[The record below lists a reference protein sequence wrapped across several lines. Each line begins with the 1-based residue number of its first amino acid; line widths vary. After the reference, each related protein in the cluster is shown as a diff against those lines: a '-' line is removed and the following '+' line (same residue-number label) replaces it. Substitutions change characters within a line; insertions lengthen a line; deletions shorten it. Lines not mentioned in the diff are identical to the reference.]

1 VDIRR
6 GVEMGAGGLHI
17 TWQDLRAY
25 QDVCGIV
32 LDAFDVDAIM
42 AMEDAV
48 AEVTGERMRTS

>member
-1 VDIRR
+1 
-6 GVEMGAGGLHI
+6 MGAGGLHI

-32 LDAFDVDAIM
+32 LDAFDVEAIM

-48 AEVTGERMRTS
+48 AEVTVERMRTS